1 MNLIKKFFS
10 VVGKIVLSGL
20 IPIVIIMV
28 GAIIYTICALI
39 SGASVDDVTSITG
52 ARWTQYLQIAAFIGS
67 VFAMYTWFERN
78 HGWSLGLKQQFGGT
92 LATQGFFAG
101 FILMSISAILIW
113 AAGGIGWEAS
123 TWNQTLILSLLDG
136 IVLFLFVAL
145 SEELFSRGYVQ
156 GLIKYHYGRT
166 PAIIVSSM
174 IFAFMHSLNP
184 NMFETPY
191 PFINICLAGILFAVA
206 RELTGGLWW
215 PIGLHMSWNFFQGY
229 VYGFQVSGTDPVPAV
244 LQVTDNGPIQLSGGD
259 FGAEGSYIAS
269 LVLILGIIVVYYLYK
284 GKHKTEALK
293 R

>member
-1 MNLIKKFFS
+1 VNLIKKFFS
-10 VVGKIVLSGL
+10 VAGKIVLSGL

-28 GAIIYTICALI
+28 GAIVYTISALI

-67 VFAMYTWFERN
+67 VFAMYVWFERK

-113 AAGGIGWEAS
+113 AAGGISWEAS

-136 IVLFLFVAL
+136 IILFIFVAL
-145 SEELFSRGYVQ
+145 SEELFTRGYVQ

-166 PAIIVSSM
+166 PAIIVSSI

-244 LQVTDNGPIQLSGGD
+244 LQVTDNGPIYLSGGD

-284 GKHKTEALK
+284 GKNKPEALN